1 VLCQKIRVFRL
12 VAALKHG
19 PELAI
24 VHSIGKPTSPNMDN
38 VEIEVLF
45 YHASNVV
52 LEREFGVVRLEAG
65 CVRRGSSGTQAVKS
79 RVRFTS
85 DIATDRS

>member
-1 VLCQKIRVFRL
+1 
-12 VAALKHG
+12 LKHG

-38 VEIEVLF
+38 VEKVLP

-52 LEREFGVVRLEAG
+52 LGREFGIVRLEAG
-65 CVRRGSSGTQAVKS
+65 CVRREPICEIGRRGSSGTQAVKS
-79 RVRFTS
+79 HVRFTFDTLTS
-85 DIATDRS
+85 LPTRS

>member
-1 VLCQKIRVFRL
+1 MPEDSSIPIDSGLETRSIVLENQHHQIWTVLRL
-12 VAALKHG
+12 
-19 PELAI
+19 
-24 VHSIGKPTSPNMDN
+24 
-38 VEIEVLF
+38 EVLP

-52 LEREFGVVRLEAG
+52 LEREFGIVRLEAG

-85 DIATDRS
+85 DIAADRS